1 MTSMIE
7 KKLALHHLMKGVIA
21 HPSDTVYGLACLAN
35 NPKAIKE
42 LICLKQRD
50 LNKGFILLA
59 SDVSYVLP
67 YIDENLDIN
76 SINKLSQS
84 TRVPTTYLVPKS
96 ESTSTLI
103 SGSNDLV
110 AVRITTNRLVRYFC
124 ENTDSALISTSAN
137 LQGQKVASNMTELKG
152 YFNESLS
159 YVLPPNKY
167 NSEPSIIIDLVTGK
181 RHR

>member
-1 MTSMIE
+1 MISMIE
-7 KKLALHHLMKGVIA
+7 KELALHHLMKGVIA

-42 LICLKQRD
+42 LIDLKQRELD
-50 LNKGFILLA
+50 KGFILLA
-59 SDVSYVLP
+59 SDVEYVLP

-76 SINKLSQS
+76 LIKKLSQATS
-84 TRVPTTYLVPKS
+84 APTTYLVPKS
-96 ESTSTLI
+96 ERVSSLI
-103 SGSNDLV
+103 SGSSDLV
-110 AVRITTNRLVRYFC
+110 AVRITSYPLVRYFC
-124 ENTDSALISTSAN
+124 ENADSALISTSAN
-137 LQGQKVASNMTELKG
+137 LQGKKIASSITELKG

-181 RHR
+181 RYR

>member
-1 MTSMIE
+1 MIE

-42 LICLKQRD
+42 LIDLKQRD
-50 LNKGFILLA
+50 LDKGFILLA
-59 SDVSYVLP
+59 SELEYVLP

-76 SINKLSQS
+76 LINKLSKPNS
-84 TRVPTTYLVPKS
+84 VPTTYLVPKS
-96 ESTSTLI
+96 EKSSSLI
-103 SGSNDLV
+103 CGSSDLV
-110 AVRITTNRLVRYFC
+110 AVRITSDPLVRYFC
-124 ENTDSALISTSAN
+124 ENADSALISTSAN
-137 LQGQKVASNMTELKG
+137 QQGQKIASSITELKG

-159 YVLPPNKY
+159 YALPPNKY

-181 RHR
+181 RYR

>member
-1 MTSMIE
+1 MISMIE

-42 LICLKQRD
+42 LIDLKQRD
-50 LNKGFILLA
+50 LDKGFILLA
-59 SDVSYVLP
+59 SDVEYVLP
-67 YIDENLDIN
+67 YIDENLDVKLIK
-76 SINKLSQS
+76 KLSQS
-84 TRVPTTYLVPKS
+84 VIVPTTYLVPKS
-96 ESTSTLI
+96 ERASSLI
-103 SGSNDLV
+103 SGSSDLV
-110 AVRITTNRLVRYFC
+110 AVRITSDPLVRYFC
-124 ENTDSALISTSAN
+124 ENADSALISTSAN
-137 LQGQKVASNMTELKG
+137 LQGQKVASNTTELKG

-181 RHR
+181 RFR